1 MRRFRTRT
9 LRLSDFIAEY
19 ESISS
24 DSSDWRDAQIR
35 KIKRLSEGVS
45 LNSTV
50 MVSYT
55 MGRVGSTLY
64 SITELPNQKENSK

>member
-1 MRRFRTRT
+1 MRRFRDRT
-9 LRLSDFIAEY
+9 VRLGDFIAEY
-19 ESISS
+19 ESVSS

-50 MVSYT
+50 TVSYIV
-55 MGRVGSTLY
+55 GRVGNTLY
-64 SITELPNQKENSK
+64 SITELPNQEEEK